1 MPVGLHYNPS
11 EDALFSTLRGHEASL
26 IVGCGHS
33 WTFSKHGVVEI
44 STDGR
49 SLLFSQGPPPDA
61 WWGAGHRY
69 YLENALPLLD
79 HESEWFTD
87 AATRTLWYWP
97 AGNTDPNTLHLTVSS
112 LQQVLR
118 VYNTENISL
127 AGLRLSHADW
137 DCPGGLHSNSTC
149 DGQAA
154 SFLEMAAV
162 EVSNSSEI
170 SFRDCTVSGVGSYG
184 IWLQAGTTHTSISNC
199 TVTDIGAGGV
209 RIGISEPQ
217 YPQPILFN
225 TLEDSIISKGGRV
238 HEAGQGVLLQRA
250 SHNVIQ
256 HNEIVDLYQLGIA
269 LGWTWNYSPASAA
282 GAANNTVA

>member
-11 EDALFSTLRGHEASL
+11 EDALISALQGHEASL
-26 IVGCGHS
+26 IVSCGHS
-33 WTFSKHGVVEI
+33 WTFSKHGVVAI
-44 STDGR
+44 STDSR

-79 HESEWFTD
+79 HESEWFAD
-87 AATRTLWYWP
+87 ATTRTLWYWP
-97 AGNTDPNTLHLTVSS
+97 AGNTNPNTLHLTVSS

-118 VYNTENISL
+118 VHSTQNISL
-127 AGLRLSHADW
+127 SGLRLSHADW
-137 DCPGGLHSNSTC
+137 DCPQGLHSNSTC

-170 SFRDCTVSGVGSYG
+170 SFHDCTVSGVGSYG
-184 IWLQAGTTHTSISNC
+184 IWLQAGTTYTSISNC

-225 TLEDSIISKGGRV
+225 TLQDSIISKGGRV

-256 HNEIVDLYQLGIA
+256 HNEIVDLYQLGVA